1 MFRLILVLLLID
13 PPKFQKIE
21 IRKICERKK
30 SFLDLY
36 KQKVHRLTVCGLTS
50 IKSSMA
56 WALLFSNSCT
66 AHKDN
71 TVQYLINCMPASS
84 DYFALMEYLSFFH
97 SELSSLGFSI
107 MREPW

>member
-36 KQKVHRLTVCGLTS
+36 K
-50 IKSSMA
+50 KSTDSQFMDFQA
-56 WALLFSNSCT
+56 IRA
-66 AHKDN
+66 A
-71 TVQYLINCMPASS
+71 
-84 DYFALMEYLSFFH
+84 
-97 SELSSLGFSI
+97 
-107 MREPW
+107 